1 MAYKFI
7 PTRYVDNNS
16 KLLARIYLNRQN
28 SRRVVL
34 RGYYDFDKEKFYI
47 SSISKKA
54 NTRSVMKFLL
64 KNVVDFI
71 GSIQG
76 TMMISSIK
84 SG

>member
-1 MAYKFI
+1 M
-7 PTRYVDNNS
+7 
-16 KLLARIYLNRQN
+16 
-28 SRRVVL
+28 VL

-54 NTRSVMKFLL
+54 NTRSAMKFLL
-64 KNVVDFI
+64 KTIDVVDFI
-71 GSIQG
+71 ESIQG